1 MRPRS
6 RDRSFEARSR
16 VTRRSFLRRVLRK
29 RPRISGNT
37 WMLLFILALLGPAIW
52 VLTPSG
58 SIALDRMVTKIT
70 NVTVDPLTNITTTTT
85 ETVPAEN
92 LGMRLGLD
100 LQGGSHLVYQV
111 DFQED
116 WSEGRK
122 ELATDT
128 ALVTIRD
135 RIDKY
140 GVAEPVIQRQGS
152 DRILVQLP
160 GVTDIDEAKDLIER
174 TGFLEFREVEM
185 NGAEPARLSD
195 YLEGAD
201 RTDFFDATVEGK
213 RIFGQVIPGQE
224 EDTII
229 SLPYFL
235 QKVDDEGLRFV
246 DEAGNPVDIDVETLE
261 KDEKEAYSWM
271 PSRGTITEEVDGV
284 EQQVEKQLTGAYLT
298 EAQPRYPTP
307 EGLARGEE
315 IDVAIEWDSDGTKL
329 FDQIMK
335 GIRDKGGYNT
345 PQRSLGMFLDSELI
359 SSPQAYPPG
368 MEGKEYGSSA
378 TITGNFTW
386 DEARLLA
393 IKLDSGALEMPLKKP
408 PLYESEVSATLGKDF
423 INKAILAGGIGVGII
438 MLFMILYYRLP
449 GVLASLALL
458 VYLALVLAIFKAI
471 PVTLTLAGLAG
482 LILSLGMAVDAN
494 ILIFERLKEEL
505 RAGRTLKAAAETG
518 FNRAWRA
525 IRDSNISTIIICG
538 ILYWFG
544 SGIVQSPQ
552 VMGFAAT
559 LFFGVVT
566 SMFTAIIVT
575 RTFLRFATG
584 SRAARRPEWFGVKAR
599 HV

>member
-1 MRPRS
+1 
-6 RDRSFEARSR
+6 
-16 VTRRSFLRRVLRK
+16 V
-29 RPRISGNT
+29 
-37 WMLLFILALLGPAIW
+37 LLFILALLGPAMW
-52 VLTPSG
+52 ALTPNG
-58 SIALDRMVTKIT
+58 SIALGRIT
-70 NVTVDPLTNITTTTT
+70 NAS
-85 ETVPAEN
+85 EEEN

-140 GVAEPVIQRQGS
+140 GVTEPVIQRQGS

-160 GVTDIDEAKDLIER
+160 GITDIDEAKDLIER
-174 TGFLEFREVEM
+174 TGFLEFREVEL
-185 NGAEPARLSD
+185 NPAGEPVLLSH
-195 YLEGAD
+195 YLEEAD
-201 RTDFFDATVEGK
+201 RTDFFDAAVEGK

-235 QKVDDEGLRFV
+235 QKDDEGLRFV
-246 DEAGNPVDIDVETLE
+246 DEAGNPVDIDEKLE
-261 KDEKEAYSWM
+261 ESDEAKRVDKLVDNQDNPVEKETYLQTYSWM

-284 EQQVEKQLTGAYLT
+284 EQQVEKQLTGAYLA

-335 GIRDKGGYNT
+335 RIRDKGDYLT

-359 SSPQAYPPG
+359 SSPQAYPSG
-368 MEGKEYGSSA
+368 MEGREYGSSA
-378 TITGNFTW
+378 TITGDFTW

-393 IKLDSGALEMPLKKP
+393 IKLDSGRLEMPLKKP

-423 INKAILAGGIGVGII
+423 INKAILAGGIGVGVI

-449 GVLASLALL
+449 GALASLALL
-458 VYLALVLAIFKAI
+458 VYLALVLAIFKTI

-494 ILIFERLKEEL
+494 VLIFERLKEEL
-505 RAGRTLKAAAETG
+505 RAGRTLKAATETG
-518 FNRAWRA
+518 FNRAWIA

-544 SGIVQSPQ
+544 SGIVESTQ

-559 LFFGVVT
+559 LFFGVAT

-584 SRAARRPEWFGVKAR
+584 SRAARRPEWFGVRAR
-599 HV
+599 DV

>member
-6 RDRSFEARSR
+6 KDRPFEARSR

-52 VLTPSG
+52 ALTPSG

-160 GVTDIDEAKDLIER
+160 GITDIDEAKNLIER

-185 NGAEPARLSD
+185 NGAEPARLSH
-195 YLEGAD
+195 YLEAAD
-201 RTDFFDATVEGK
+201 PTDFFDATVEGK

-235 QKVDDEGLRFV
+235 QKDDDEGLRFV

-271 PSRGTITEEVDGV
+271 PSRGTIKEEVDGV
-284 EQQVEKQLTGAYLT
+284 EKDVEKQLTGAYLT
-298 EAQPRYPTP
+298 EAQPRFPTP
-307 EGLARGEE
+307 GSLTPGQE

-335 GIRDKGGYNT
+335 GIRDKGDYQD

-359 SSPQAYPPG
+359 SSPQAYPPS
-368 MEGKEYGSSA
+368 MEGREYGSSA

-518 FNRAWRA
+518 FNRAWIA

-552 VMGFAAT
+552 VTGFAAT

>member
-6 RDRSFEARSR
+6 KDRPFEARSR
-16 VTRRSFLRRVLRK
+16 VTRRSFLRRILRK

-37 WMLLFILALLGPAIW
+37 WVLLFILALLGPAMW
-52 VLTPSG
+52 ALTPNG
-58 SIALDRMVTKIT
+58 SIALGRIT
-70 NVTVDPLTNITTTTT
+70 NAS
-85 ETVPAEN
+85 EEEN

-116 WSEGRK
+116 WSEDRK
-122 ELATDT
+122 EFATDT
-128 ALVTIRD
+128 ALITIRD

-140 GVAEPVIQRQGS
+140 GVAEPIIQRQGS

-160 GVTDIDEAKDLIER
+160 GITDIDKAKDLIER

-195 YLEGAD
+195 YLEAAD

-213 RIFGQVIPGQE
+213 RIFGQVIPGE
-224 EDTII
+224 EENTII

-235 QKVDDEGLRFV
+235 QKDDEGLKYV

-261 KDEKEAYSWM
+261 KDENEAYSWM

-284 EQQVEKQLTGAYLT
+284 EKPVDKQLTGAYLT

-335 GIRDKGGYNT
+335 RIRDKGDYLT

-359 SSPQAYPPG
+359 SSPQAYPSS
-368 MEGKEYGSSA
+368 MEGREYGSSA

-393 IKLDSGALEMPLKKP
+393 IKLDSGALEMPLRKT

-423 INKAILAGGIGVGII
+423 INKAILAGGIGVGVI

-494 ILIFERLKEEL
+494 VLIFERLKEEL
-505 RAGRTLKAAAETG
+505 RAGRTLKAATETG
-518 FNRAWRA
+518 FNRAWIA

-544 SGIVQSPQ
+544 SGIVESTQ

-559 LFFGVVT
+559 LFFGVAT
-566 SMFTAIIVT
+566 SMFTAIVVT

>member
-6 RDRSFEARSR
+6 KDRPFEARSR
-16 VTRRSFLRRVLRK
+16 VTRRSLLRRILRK

-37 WMLLFILALLGPAIW
+37 WVLLFILALLGPAMW
-52 VLTPSG
+52 ALTPNG
-58 SIALDRMVTKIT
+58 SIALGR
-70 NVTVDPLTNITTTTT
+70 LTNAS
-85 ETVPAEN
+85 EEEN

-140 GVAEPVIQRQGS
+140 GVTEPVIQRQGS

-160 GVTDIDEAKDLIER
+160 GITDIDEAKNLIER

-185 NGAEPARLSD
+185 NPAGEPVLLSH
-195 YLEGAD
+195 YLEAAD
-201 RTDFFDATVEGK
+201 RTDFFDAAVEGK

-235 QKVDDEGLRFV
+235 QKDDEGLKYV

-284 EQQVEKQLTGAYLT
+284 EKPVEKQLTGAYLT

-335 GIRDKGGYNT
+335 RIRDKGDYGT

-359 SSPQAYPPG
+359 SSPQAYPSG

-423 INKAILAGGIGVGII
+423 INKAILAGGIGVGVI

-449 GVLASLALL
+449 GALASLALL

-494 ILIFERLKEEL
+494 VLIFERLKEEL

-518 FNRAWRA
+518 FNRAWIA

-544 SGIVQSPQ
+544 SGIVESTQ

-559 LFFGVVT
+559 LFFGVAT

-584 SRAARRPEWFGVKAR
+584 SRAARRPQWFGVRAR
-599 HV
+599 DV